1 MGCRTLQPILND
13 PCSGNQGGIR
23 TTVWIGEK
31 DNIEITKT
39 YHDQQA
45 EDYVTAITVA
55 KKSTVTGPAVTKYQ
69 FRKQISGL
77 TSEMTVDDPNGVFFV
92 TSNLDLVFA
101 KQEATKRMSM
111 MSLFLNGNMFAIVQD
126 QNGNYH
132 FLGLD
137 NPVTATAGGAQTGV
151 ASTDANQYNVTLSDI
166 SNELPFVWE
175 ESVGDDI
182 VAALE
187 SDTTSGNG
195 E

>member
-1 MGCRTLQPILND
+1 MAGCRTLSKIENN

-23 TTVWIGEK
+23 TTVWIGEQ
-31 DNIEITKT
+31 DDIEITKT
-39 YHDQQA
+39 WHGGEEHD
-45 EDYVTAITVA
+45 YITGISVA
-55 KKSTVTGPAVTKYQ
+55 KKQGVTAAAVTEFQ

-77 TSEMTVDDPNGVFFV
+77 TSEMTVDDPNGIFFV

-101 KQEATKRMSM
+101 KQEANKRMAM

-151 ASTDANQYNVTLSDI
+151 ASTDANQYTITLSDI
-166 SNELPFVWE
+166 SNELPFVWDE
-175 ESVGDDI
+175 ATGKAI
-182 VAALE
+182 VDALLV
-187 SDTTSGNG
+187 SQ
-195 E
+195 